1 MTRCHITRRE
11 IRQADA
17 RYRQRCLPARPRGR
31 AWPRGRPQPRAPA
44 PGWGTLRQLAWTAGH
59 GQYCPPHASATGSTG
74 VRRPP
79 RTARARAA
87 TAPSADGPVRL
98 LCWQA
103 TRLTPGRVTRCR
115 RARRARR

>member
-1 MTRCHITRRE
+1 MTRRHITPRE

-17 RYRQRCLPARPRGR
+17 RYRQRCLPARPRGP
-31 AWPRGRPQPRAPA
+31 AWPRARSQLSAARVRLRQGGARCGSWPGQPR
-44 PGWGTLRQLAWTAGH
+44 TA
-59 GQYCPPHASATGSTG
+59 STARCNC

-79 RTARARAA
+79 RTAGARAA
-87 TAPSADGPVRL
+87 TRPPSAHGPIQL

-103 TRLTPGRVTRCR
+103 TRLPPGRVTRAR